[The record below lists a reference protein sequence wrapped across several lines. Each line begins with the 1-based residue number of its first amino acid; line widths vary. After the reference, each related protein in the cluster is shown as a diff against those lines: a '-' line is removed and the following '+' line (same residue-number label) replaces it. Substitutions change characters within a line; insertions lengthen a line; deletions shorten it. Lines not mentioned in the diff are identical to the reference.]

1 MENDHYSKSLHLPLP
16 QALDRGTT
24 HASELLKVAI
34 ELFTIVLF

>member
-1 MENDHYSKSLHLPLP
+1 MENDNYSKSLHLPLP
-16 QALDRGTT
+16 QSLDWVTM